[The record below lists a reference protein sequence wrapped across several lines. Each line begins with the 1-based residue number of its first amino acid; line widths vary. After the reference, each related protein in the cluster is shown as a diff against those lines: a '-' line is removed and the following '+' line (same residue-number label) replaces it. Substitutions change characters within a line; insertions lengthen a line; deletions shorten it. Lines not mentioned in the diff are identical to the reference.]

1 MKKLL
6 IIAAFMAAALS
17 TSAQGTVNFVN
28 RITGTLDAPVFGID
42 GVTPLNGSGFMAQLY
57 AGTSADSLQ
66 AVGNPAPFRTG
77 TGAGYWNPTAA
88 PSTEAL
94 RVVNGIAGGANAFVQ
109 VVAWDV
115 ASGATYAAAG
125 IKGASPVFQVALGGA
140 GNPPSTPAVLT
151 GLQSF
156 SLVPEPSTIALGL
169 LGAAALLLRRRK

>member
-17 TSAQGTVNFVN
+17 VSAQGTVNFVN
-28 RITGTLDAPVFGID
+28 RITGQLDAPIFGID
-42 GVTPLNGSGFMAQLY
+42 GVTPLNGSGYMAQLY
-57 AGTSADSLQ
+57 AGSAMDNLA
-66 AVGNPAPFRTG
+66 AVGDPAPFRTG
-77 TGAGYWNPTAA
+77 TGAGYWNPTGA
-88 PSTEAL
+88 PSTGAL
-94 RVVNGIAGGANAFVQ
+94 RVVDGIAGGANAFVQ

-125 IKGASPVFQVALGGA
+125 IKGASSIMQVTLGGA
-140 GNPPSTPAVLT
+140 GAPPGPPANLT
-151 GLQSF
+151 ALQSF